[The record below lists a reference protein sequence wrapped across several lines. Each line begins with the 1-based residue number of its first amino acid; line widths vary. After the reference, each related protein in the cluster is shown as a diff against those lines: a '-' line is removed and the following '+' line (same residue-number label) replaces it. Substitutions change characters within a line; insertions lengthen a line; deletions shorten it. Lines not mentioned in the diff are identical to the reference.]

1 MAAFDPMM
9 EEVPNDWSDFV
20 HTGPGTL
27 AGRYL
32 RMFWQPVYISNEL
45 PAGQATTFRLL
56 SEDFTLYRGTSGTP
70 HLLQLRCAHRAT
82 QLNTGWVEG
91 DEIRCF
97 YHGWKYDGSGQC
109 TEQPGEPEP
118 FCERIRIK
126 SYPVQ
131 EYLGFIFAYLGEGE
145 APPLPRYADLEEEGG
160 EIRLSTYDRNSSYF
174 QSLENT
180 PDHVHVYFVHYLRR
194 TLSGEGWAGLPRISA
209 AETDWGIAYRLSDE
223 GGEHLNGMVWP
234 NIARRWNP
242 NDRSSVTDYTTVES
256 WTDSWAW
263 RVPIDDWSYRSFNL
277 TQSHGQRARNGQG
290 FGRGSRADD
299 PRDVNEIAQDLLHSK
314 GHVDEYL
321 GHPNAVNIQDCVSQ
335 NGQGAITDRSIEHLG
350 RSDAGIIMLR
360 QLWTRELRA
369 LAEGRPLKQWGLIP
383 ARLRTLPIPVTA

>member
-1 MAAFDPMM
+1 MAAPYVD
-9 EEVPNDWSDFV
+9 NDTGPDAWADFV

-32 RMFWQPVYISNEL
+32 RMFWQPVYVAKDLL
-45 PAGQATTFRLL
+45 PGSATTFRLL
-56 SEDFTLYRGTSGTP
+56 SEDFTLYRGETGEP

-131 EYLGFIFAYLGEGE
+131 ESLGFIFAYLGEGE
-145 APPLPRYADLEEEGG
+145 PPTFPRYADLEDGQG
-160 EIRLSTYDRNSSYF
+160 ETRLSSYF

-180 PDHVHVYFVHYLRR
+180 PDHVHVYFVHYQRR
-194 TLSGEGWAGLPRISA
+194 NLGDSGWAGLPRISA
-209 AETDWGIAYRLSDE
+209 TETDWGIAYKLSEE

-242 NDRSSVTDYTTVES
+242 NVRDSVIDWSAVPS

-277 TQSHGQRARNGQG
+277 TQTHGERNPRGQG
-290 FGRGSRADD
+290 FGRGERADD
-299 PRDVNEIAQDLLHSK
+299 SRSTNDIALDLLKSK
-314 GHVDEYL
+314 GHIDQYL
-321 GHPNAVNIQDCVSQ
+321 GHPDAVNIQDCVSQ
-335 NGQGAITDRSIEHLG
+335 YGQGAITDRSIEHLG
-350 RSDAGIIMLR
+350 RSDNGIVMLR
-360 QLWTRELRA
+360 QIYRRELQR
-369 LAEGRPLKQWGLIP
+369 LTDGKPLKQWQRIP
-383 ARLRTLPIPVTA
+383 ARLRTLPIPVEA

>member
-1 MAAFDPMM
+1 VAAIDPTV
-9 EEVPNDWSDFV
+9 EVPQDWSDFV

-32 RMFWQPVYISNEL
+32 RMFWQPVYL
-45 PAGQATTFRLL
+45 AKDLAPGTATTFRLM
-56 SEDFTLYRGTSGTP
+56 SEEFTLYRGETGEP

-118 FCERIRIK
+118 FCERIKIK

-145 APPLPRYADLEEEGG
+145 APVFPRYADLESGG
-160 EIRLSTYDRNSSYF
+160 EVRLSSYDRNSSYF

-180 PDHVHVYFVHYLRR
+180 PDTVHVYFVHYQRR
-194 TLSGEGWAGLPRISA
+194 NLGSEGWGGLPRIGA
-209 AETDWGIAYRLSDE
+209 FETDWGIAYKLSDE
-223 GGEHLNGMVWP
+223 SGERLNGMIWP
-234 NIARRWNP
+234 NVARRWTA
-242 NDRSSVTDYTTVES
+242 NDRGNVDDWSTVDS

-277 TQSHGQRARNGQG
+277 TQTNGPRPGRGQG
-290 FGRGSRADD
+290 FGRGARADD
-299 PRDVNEIAQDLLHSK
+299 PRSINEITQDLLHSQ
-314 GHVDEYL
+314 GHIDDYL
-321 GHPNAVNIQDCVSQ
+321 GHPDAVNIQDCVSQ

-350 RSDAGIIMLR
+350 RSDNGIIMLR
-360 QLWTRELRA
+360 QIWMRELRK
-369 LAEGRPLKQWGLIP
+369 LSDGQPLKQWQLIP
-383 ARLRTLPIPVTA
+383 SRLRTIPIPVEA